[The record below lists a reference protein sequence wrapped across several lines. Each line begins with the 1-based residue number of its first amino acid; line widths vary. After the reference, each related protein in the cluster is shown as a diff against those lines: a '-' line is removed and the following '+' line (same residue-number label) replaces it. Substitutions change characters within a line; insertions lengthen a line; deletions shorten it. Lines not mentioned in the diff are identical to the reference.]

1 MAYTKVTGA
10 LVGSLSDL
18 DLTNVGDIQLDS
30 ISGDGDTNTAITFSG
45 SDVITLTTGGETQ
58 LTFNNGSILPTTN
71 NDVDLGS
78 DALEFKNAWF
88 DGTVETDNLTIGG
101 AQGSDGEVLTST
113 GSGVG
118 WEAVSAGITHK
129 SGGTSV
135 TSSLIVG
142 HSTTGTLS
150 GDAVGNTA
158 LGINA
163 MQAITSADGVTA
175 LGKDA
180 GKAITS
186 GGNNTIV
193 GYQCA
198 EALNT
203 GTDNT
208 AVGYYA
214 LGLCT
219 NGVQNTAVGRGALDA
234 TGAGTDGSYNVAVG
248 NDALGANTEGQFN
261 VAVGR
266 RALYTN
272 STADENTA
280 VGYLALYENQTGANN
295 TAVGNGALQLNTASS
310 NTAVGDRA
318 GTTWTGNGSNVAIGK
333 DAAET
338 SGTTCTN
345 GVWIGAGCGTTE
357 AIDGNKA
364 GQVVIGSLAQIGNHE
379 NIVAIG
385 KSCPGQGT
393 NTVTFGKSASSK
405 VTINWDSGTAWTYP
419 SDERMKENIADM
431 PTSAGLS
438 FINTLK
444 PRTFTWRKVEDY
456 DESLTNLGGTMKIS
470 GDKFKKSEGTQYGFV
485 AQEVKTAMEAASI
498 TPDPDGGGYGF
509 WTQSEVGTQQG
520 VSKEDLIPSL
530 VKAIQEL
537 SAKVDALE
545 G

>member
-129 SGGTSV
+129 SGGTSF

-272 STADENTA
+272 TTADENTA